1 MIRDHRVSGHVCFV
15 IEDKVIIR
23 DGRGW
28 GLMVFVI
35 RGKNVSDAHVITP
48 EDRGWNSSFT

>member
-48 EDRGWNSSFT
+48 EGRGCNGSFT